1 MAINVESIEY
11 DWIQHSYTSE
21 SDFKYSHTCRISSSN
36 YKKTFNQYFC
46 IFKIFKHSYDKVTRK
61 A

>member
-21 SDFKYSHTCRISSSN
+21 SDFKYSQHKNI
-36 YKKTFNQYFC
+36 
-46 IFKIFKHSYDKVTRK
+46 
-61 A
+61 